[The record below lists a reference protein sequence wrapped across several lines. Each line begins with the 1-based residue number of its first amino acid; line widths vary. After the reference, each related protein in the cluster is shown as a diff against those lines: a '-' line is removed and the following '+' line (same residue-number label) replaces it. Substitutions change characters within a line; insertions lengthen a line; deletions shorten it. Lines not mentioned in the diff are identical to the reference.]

1 MLPYCAM
8 AGAILALRWIWD
20 RAEAPRLAAY
30 AVALGGGSAA
40 GFAAFASNANQVL
53 RCDALT
59 PVWLSVMVAAGALLL
74 VLALANP
81 AARWV
86 RFALAVVAG
95 GANGDRVAP
104 VFPQCLGGAGPL
116 SPAPRPD
123 LPRPCPAAQKK
134 GTTSG

>member
-95 GANGDRVAP
+95 GGVGMRFGARFPHRSGGPAQGATEVAAHW
-104 VFPQCLGGAGPL
+104 VDWQGSVVGT
-116 SPAPRPD
+116 
-123 LPRPCPAAQKK
+123 K
-134 GTTSG
+134 G